1 MLSPAG
7 KTLRDAYAVTANE
20 IQDILPTINTNGAHL
35 EHWAIIALQNILK
48 INITVYHL
56 SVRSD
61 SKLKVLK
68 TTATNPNYLQSI
80 SILHHNLNHFSGLF
94 PHQPP

>member
-7 KTLRDAYAVTANE
+7 KTLRDAYAVTAND
-20 IQDILPTINTNGAHL
+20 IQDILPTINTNGAYL
-35 EHWAIIALQNILK
+35 EHWAIMALQQILK

-61 SKLKVLK
+61 STHKVLK
-68 TTATNPNYLQSI
+68 ITAANTNYIQNI